1 MRGEAGVARNRDE
14 NKRRAILQA
23 SKMLFAQKGFYGTA
37 ISDIVRETGMT
48 VGTIYTYFS
57 SKDEIVK
64 AIVEEGWSEL
74 YSRLETDL
82 GAAGSAEDKLRLLIE
97 RFIPEV
103 VRDVELI
110 SILLS
115 EAVTY
120 TRLEEKVERLTD
132 LVFSLTR
139 SLAAGSRPLEAFN
152 RHTLRTAIVVVFL
165 GILSTV
171 RIARASS
178 LGISN
183 HDIVSVVKVLA
194 RESLRID
201 L

>member
-1 MRGEAGVARNRDE
+1 MPRNRDE
-14 NKRRAILQA
+14 NKRRAIMQA
-23 SKMLFAQKGFYGTA
+23 SKLLFAQKGFYGTA

-48 VGTIYTYFS
+48 VGTIYTYFA
-57 SKDEIVK
+57 SKDEIVR
-64 AIVEEGWSEL
+64 AIVDEGWNEL
-74 YSRLETDL
+74 YSRLERDL
-82 GAAGSAEDKLRLLIE
+82 GEVDGPEAKLRLLIE
-97 RFIPEV
+97 RFLPEV
-103 VRDVELI
+103 VAEVDLI

-139 SLAAGSRPLEAFN
+139 SLAAGSRPLEAFS
-152 RHTLRTAIVVVFL
+152 RQTLRTALLVIFL
-165 GILSTV
+165 GIMSTAK
-171 RIARASS
+171 IARASS
-178 LGISN
+178 IGISN
-183 HDIVSVVKVLA
+183 RDIISFVKIMA

>member
-1 MRGEAGVARNRDE
+1 VARSRDE
-14 NKRRAILQA
+14 NKRKAILQA

-57 SKDEIVK
+57 SKDGIVR
-64 AIVEEGWSEL
+64 AIVEEGWADL
-74 YSRLETDL
+74 YSRLETHL
-82 GAAGSAEDKLRLLIE
+82 GAAGSPEDKLRLLID

-103 VRDVELI
+103 VADVELI
-110 SILLS
+110 SILLT

-139 SLAAGSRPLEAFN
+139 PLVGASRPLEAFN
-152 RHTLRTAIVVVFL
+152 RHTLRTALVVIFL
-165 GILSTV
+165 GIMSTV
-171 RIARASS
+171 KIARVSS
-178 LGISN
+178 LGISSR
-183 HDIVSVVKVLA
+183 DIVSFVKVLA

>member
-1 MRGEAGVARNRDE
+1 MARNRDE
-14 NKRRAILQA
+14 NKRKAILQT
-23 SKMLFAQKGFYGTA
+23 SKLLFAQKGFFGTA

-57 SKDEIVK
+57 SKDEIVH

-74 YSRLETDL
+74 YSRLERDL
-82 GAAGSAEDKLRLLIE
+82 GAAVSPEDKLRLLIE

-103 VRDVELI
+103 VKDVDLI

-120 TRLEEKVERLTD
+120 TRLEEKIERITD

-139 SLAAGSRPLEAFN
+139 SLAAGNRPLEAFT
-152 RHTLRTAIVVVFL
+152 RQTLRTAIVVIFL
-165 GILSTV
+165 GIMSTV

-183 HDIVSVVKVLA
+183 RDIVSVVKVLA

>member
-1 MRGEAGVARNRDE
+1 MARSRDE

-82 GAAGSAEDKLRLLIE
+82 GAAGSAENKLRLLIE

-139 SLAAGSRPLEAFN
+139 SLAAGSRPLESFT
-152 RHTLRTAIVVVFL
+152 RHTLRTALVVIFL

>member
-1 MRGEAGVARNRDE
+1 MREETGMARNRDE
-14 NKRRAILQA
+14 
-23 SKMLFAQKGFYGTA
+23 
-37 ISDIVRETGMT
+37 IVR
-48 VGTIYTYFS
+48 
-57 SKDEIVK
+57 

-103 VRDVELI
+103 VADVELI

-139 SLAAGSRPLEAFN
+139 SLAAGSRPLEALN
-152 RHTLRTAIVVVFL
+152 RNPLATALVMIFL
-165 GILSTV
+165 GIMSTV

>member
-1 MRGEAGVARNRDE
+1 MARNRDE
-14 NKRRAILQA
+14 NKRRAIMQA
-23 SKMLFAQKGFYGTA
+23 SKLLFAQKGFYGTA

-57 SKDEIVK
+57 SKDEIVR
-64 AIVEEGWSEL
+64 AIVEEGWNEL
-74 YSRLETDL
+74 YSRLERDL
-82 GAAGSAEDKLRLLIE
+82 GGVADAESKLRLLID

-103 VRDVELI
+103 LTDIDLI

-120 TRLEEKVERLTD
+120 SRLEEKVERLTD
-132 LVFSLTR
+132 LIFSLTR
-139 SLAAGSRPLEAFN
+139 SLAAGPTPLEALN
-152 RHTLRTAIVVVFL
+152 RQTLRTALVVIFL
-165 GILSTV
+165 GILGTV

-183 HDIVSVVKVLA
+183 RDIISFMKVLA
-194 RESLRID
+194 REALHIN

>member
-97 RFIPEV
+97 RFLPEV

-139 SLAAGSRPLEAFN
+139 SLTAGSGPLEAFS
-152 RHTLRTAIVVVFL
+152 RHTLRTAIVVIFL

-183 HDIVSVVKVLA
+183 LDIVSVVKVLT

>member
-1 MRGEAGVARNRDE
+1 VARNRDE

-23 SKMLFAQKGFYGTA
+23 SKLLFAQKGFYGTA
-37 ISDIVRETGMT
+37 ISDVVRETGMT
-48 VGTIYTYFS
+48 VGTIYTYFA
-57 SKDEIVK
+57 SKDEIVRV
-64 AIVEEGWSEL
+64 IVEEGWNEL
-74 YSRLETDL
+74 YSRLEKDL
-82 GAAGSAEDKLRLLIE
+82 GEVASPEDKLRLLIE

-103 VRDVELI
+103 VKDVDLI

-115 EAVTY
+115 EAVIY

-132 LVFSLTR
+132 FVFSLTR
-139 SLAAGSRPLEAFN
+139 SLAAGNRPLEAFS
-152 RHTLRTAIVVVFL
+152 RQTLRTALVVIFL
-165 GILSTV
+165 GIMSTV

-183 HDIVSVVKVLA
+183 RDIVSVVKMLA
-194 RESLRID
+194 HESLRID

>member
-1 MRGEAGVARNRDE
+1 VARNRDE
-14 NKRRAILQA
+14 NKRKAILQT
-23 SKMLFAQKGFYGTA
+23 SKLLFAQKGFFGTA

-48 VGTIYTYFS
+48 VGTIYTYFT
-57 SKDEIVK
+57 SKDEIVH

-74 YSRLETDL
+74 YSRLERDL
-82 GAAGSAEDKLRLLIE
+82 GAAVSPEDKLRLLIE

-103 VRDVELI
+103 VKDVDLI

-120 TRLEEKVERLTD
+120 TRLEEKIERITD

-139 SLAAGSRPLEAFN
+139 SLAAGNHPLEAFT
-152 RHTLRTAIVVVFL
+152 RQTLRTAIVVIFL
-165 GILSTV
+165 GIMSTV

-183 HDIVSVVKVLA
+183 RDIVSVVKVLA

>member
-1 MRGEAGVARNRDE
+1 VARNRDE

-82 GAAGSAEDKLRLLIE
+82 GAAGSAENKLRLLIE

-139 SLAAGSRPLEAFN
+139 SLAAGSRPLEGFT
-152 RHTLRTAIVVVFL
+152 RHTLRTALVVIFL

-183 HDIVSVVKVLA
+183 SDIVSVVKVLA

>member
-1 MRGEAGVARNRDE
+1 MPRNRDE

-23 SKMLFAQKGFYGTA
+23 SKLLFAQKGFYGTA

-48 VGTIYTYFS
+48 VGTIYTYFA
-57 SKDEIVK
+57 SKDEIVR
-64 AIVEEGWSEL
+64 AIVDEGWNEL
-74 YSRLETDL
+74 YSRLERDL
-82 GAAGSAEDKLRLLIE
+82 GEVDGPEAKLRLLIE
-97 RFIPEV
+97 RFLPVVVAEV
-103 VRDVELI
+103 DLI

-139 SLAAGSRPLEAFN
+139 SLAAGSRPLEAFS
-152 RHTLRTAIVVVFL
+152 RQTLRTALLVIFL
-165 GILSTV
+165 GIMGTAK
-171 RIARASS
+171 IARASS
-178 LGISN
+178 IGISN
-183 HDIVSVVKVLA
+183 RDIISFVKIMA

>member
-1 MRGEAGVARNRDE
+1 VARSRDE
-14 NKRRAILQA
+14 NKRKAILQA

-57 SKDEIVK
+57 SKDGIVR
-64 AIVEEGWSEL
+64 AIVEEGWADL
-74 YSRLETDL
+74 YSRLETHL
-82 GAAGSAEDKLRLLIE
+82 GAAGSPEDKLRLLID

-103 VRDVELI
+103 VADVELI
-110 SILLS
+110 SILLT

-139 SLAAGSRPLEAFN
+139 PLVGASRPLEAFN
-152 RHTLRTAIVVVFL
+152 RHTLRTALVVIFL
-165 GILSTV
+165 GIMSTV
-171 RIARASS
+171 RIARVSS
-178 LGISN
+178 LGISSR
-183 HDIVSVVKVLA
+183 DIVSFVKVLA

>member
-1 MRGEAGVARNRDE
+1 MARNRDE

-23 SKMLFAQKGFYGTA
+23 SKLLFAQKGFYGTA

-57 SKDEIVK
+57 SKDEIVR
-64 AIVEEGWSEL
+64 AIVDEGWSEL
-74 YSRLETDL
+74 YSRLERDL
-82 GAAGSAEDKLRLLIE
+82 GEVDSPEAKLRLLIE
-97 RFIPEV
+97 RFLPEV
-103 VRDVELI
+103 VAEVDLI

-132 LVFSLTR
+132 FVFSLTR
-139 SLAAGSRPLEAFN
+139 SLSAGGRPLEAFN
-152 RHTLRTAIVVVFL
+152 RQSLRTALVVIFL
-165 GILSTV
+165 GIMSTA

-178 LGISN
+178 IGISN
-183 HDIVSVVKVLA
+183 RDIVSFVKVLA
-194 RESLRID
+194 RESLSID

>member
-1 MRGEAGVARNRDE
+1 VARSRDE
-14 NKRRAILQA
+14 NKRKAILQA

-57 SKDEIVK
+57 SKDGIVR
-64 AIVEEGWSEL
+64 AIVEEGWAEL
-74 YSRLETDL
+74 YARLETHL
-82 GAAGSAEDKLRLLIE
+82 GAAGSPEDKLRLLIE

-103 VRDVELI
+103 VADVELI
-110 SILLS
+110 SILLT

-139 SLAAGSRPLEAFN
+139 PLVGASRPLEAFN
-152 RHTLRTAIVVVFL
+152 RHTLRTALVVIFL
-165 GILSTV
+165 GIMSTV
-171 RIARASS
+171 RIARVSS
-178 LGISN
+178 LGISSR
-183 HDIVSVVKVLA
+183 DIVSFVKVLA

>member
-1 MRGEAGVARNRDE
+1 MARNRDE

-23 SKMLFAQKGFYGTA
+23 SKLLFAQKGFYGTA

-48 VGTIYTYFS
+48 VGTIYTYFT
-57 SKDEIVK
+57 SKDEIVR
-64 AIVEEGWSEL
+64 AIVDEGWNEL
-74 YSRLETDL
+74 YARLENDL
-82 GAAGSAEDKLRLLIE
+82 GGVASPEDKLRLLIE
-97 RFIPEV
+97 RFLPEIV
-103 VRDVELI
+103 AEVDLI

-132 LVFSLTR
+132 FVFSLTR
-139 SLAAGSRPLEAFN
+139 SLAAGGRPLEAFS
-152 RHTLRTAIVVVFL
+152 RQSLRTALVVIFL
-165 GILSTV
+165 GIMSTAK
-171 RIARASS
+171 IARASS
-178 LGISN
+178 IGISN
-183 HDIVSVVKVLA
+183 RDIVSFVKVLA